1 MALSRPARQWSTIGV
16 ATPRHG
22 FESGVTRLMR
32 PVDLAVDP
40 WPLLRK
46 RSSASQQFAIR
57 MVVHGRSGG
66 LVPECLSSLIDDLQA
81 KRSAP
86 VQLQALTAEECPYLH
101 DCPILLLPLLLWP
114 GSHARHDLPAIRE
127 RLRSDGAKVTMLPFL
142 GAWPLWWRLVVSSVQ
157 RQLEP
162 DSVLVH
168 HPLREGVADRFLTML
183 SASFSLPLVSFD
195 RWPEHQTQ
203 HPDALPIPLALAPN
217 RMTESLH
224 QVDGSPPLLE
234 DPLIRQGLL
243 DLLAF
248 LP

>member
-1 MALSRPARQWSTIGV
+1 MEHDRSSDGASWIRELSYQV
-16 ATPRHG
+16 
-22 FESGVTRLMR
+22 MR
-32 PVDLAVDP
+32 PVDPAVDP

-66 LVPECLSSLIDDLQA
+66 LVPECLSSLIDDLQT

-86 VQLQALTAEECPYLH
+86 VQLQALTAEQCPYLP
-101 DCPILLLPLLLWP
+101 DRPILLLPLLLWP

-157 RQLEP
+157 CQLEP

-168 HPLREGVADRFLTML
+168 HPLREGVADRFLAML

-195 RWPEHQTQ
+195 RWPDHQTQ
-203 HPDALPIPLALAPN
+203 HLDARPIPLALAPN
-217 RMTESLH
+217 RMTDSLH

-234 DPLIRQGLL
+234 DPSIRQGLL
-243 DLLAF
+243 DLLAC

>member
-1 MALSRPARQWSTIGV
+1 
-16 ATPRHG
+16 
-22 FESGVTRLMR
+22 MR
-32 PVDLAVDP
+32 PVDLVVDP

-66 LVPECLSSLIDDLQA
+66 LVPECLSSFIDDLQSQ
-81 KRSAP
+81 RSAP
-86 VQLQALTAEECPYLH
+86 VQLQALTAEECSYLH
-101 DCPILLLPLLLWP
+101 PPDRPILLLPLLLWP
-114 GSHARHDLPAIRE
+114 GSHARHDVPAIRD
-127 RLRSDGAKVTMLPFL
+127 RLRIDGAKVTMLPFL
-142 GAWPLWWRLVVSSVQ
+142 GAWPLWWRLVVASVQ
-157 RQLEP
+157 RQVKP
-162 DSVLVH
+162 NSVLVH

-203 HPDALPIPLALAPN
+203 HTDARPIPLALAPN